1 MVLNS
6 LQSYNP
12 LNDDALLTIFGT
24 FQSENQTIQGQTISQ
39 YEAKCHIHQQTA
51 HTFHRNPS

>member
-12 LNDDALLTIFGT
+12 FNNDALLTIFGT

-39 YEAKCHIHQQTA
+39 YEAKCHIH
-51 HTFHRNPS
+51 